1 MKNDKYSIT
10 ILLFAGIREKIK
22 KDTLFWTVS
31 RGDTIN
37 DVIDRVTIAFN
48 VSRTLFESYMYAVNG
63 EYVDRN
69 HLLIDGD
76 EIAVI
81 PPVSGGSFDCSD
93 SDFIRIKITEEKID
107 EQELLRFV
115 KSEEDGAVIT
125 FSGVTRSINKGKE
138 VRKLE
143 YQAYGPMAERKMCEI
158 LVEVRLK
165 WDISRCFVVHRV
177 GTVLVGETS
186 MVLCLASKHRSE
198 AFLAAQ
204 YFVERLKKIVPIW
217 KKEFYLDG
225 EEWIGETPQ

>member
-1 MKNDKYSIT
+1 
-10 ILLFAGIREKIK
+10 
-22 KDTLFWTVS
+22 
-31 RGDTIN
+31 
-37 DVIDRVTIAFN
+37 
-48 VSRTLFESYMYAVNG
+48 MYAVNG
-63 EYVDRN
+63 EYVDFN
-69 HLLIDGD
+69 KLLVDGD

-81 PPVSGGSFDCSD
+81 PPVSGGSFDYSD
-93 SDFIRIKITEEKID
+93 NDFIRVKITEDKID
-107 EQELLRFV
+107 EKELLRFV
-115 KSEEDGAVIT
+115 KSEEDGAVLT
-125 FSGVTRSINKGKE
+125 FSGVTRNINKGKE
-138 VRKLE
+138 VIKLE
-143 YQAYGPMAERKMCEI
+143 YQVYGPMAEKKMSEI
-158 LVEVRLK
+158 LNEARLK

>member
-1 MKNDKYSIT
+1 
-10 ILLFAGIREKIK
+10 
-22 KDTLFWTVS
+22 
-31 RGDTIN
+31 
-37 DVIDRVTIAFN
+37 
-48 VSRTLFESYMYAVNG
+48 MYAVNG
-63 EYVDRN
+63 EYVDLN

-81 PPVSGGSFDCSD
+81 PPVSGGSFGYSD
-93 SDFIRIKITEEKID
+93 NDFIRIRITEEKID
-107 EQELLRFV
+107 EQELIRFV
-115 KSEEDGAVIT
+115 KSEEDGAVVT

-143 YQAYGPMAERKMCEI
+143 YQAHGPMAERKMCEI

-204 YFVERLKKIVPIW
+204 YFVERLKTIVPIW

-225 EEWIGETPQ
+225 EEWIGETPE

>member
-1 MKNDKYSIT
+1 MKKDKYSIT

-31 RGDTIN
+31 RGDAIN
-37 DVIDRVTIAFN
+37 DVIDKVAITFN
-48 VSRTLFESYMYAVNG
+48 VSRTLLESYMYAVNG
-63 EYVDRN
+63 EYVDFN
-69 HLLIDGD
+69 KLLVDGD

-81 PPVSGGSFDCSD
+81 PPVSGGSFDYSD
-93 SDFIRIKITEEKID
+93 NDFIRVKITEDKID
-107 EQELLRFV
+107 EKELLRFV
-115 KSEEDGAVIT
+115 KSEEDGAVLT
-125 FSGVTRSINKGKE
+125 FSGVTRNINNGKE
-138 VRKLE
+138 VTKLE
-143 YQAYGPMAERKMCEI
+143 YQVYGPMAEKKMSEI
-158 LVEVRLK
+158 LNEARLK